1 MFFSISCVNGV
12 VFCVALFCCLDHVLA
27 GVPVNCLL
35 APQTFQRA
43 GHCSN
48 HCFYLFQIVCK
59 KTNFFFMFSRDLDA
73 KQAMSRGFFR
83 PFSPS

>member
-1 MFFSISCVNGV
+1 MFFSISCVDGV
-12 VFCVALFCCLDHVLA
+12 VFCVALFCCLDRVLA

-48 HCFYLFQIVCK
+48 HCFYLFQIVAK
-59 KTNFFFMFSRDLDA
+59 RLVFSCSPVIDA
-73 KQAMSRGFFR
+73 KQAVSRFFR
-83 PFSPS
+83 PFRPS